1 MDLSEISDVELVGLY
16 PKLLKELKKRE
27 IIRTNNLVG
36 ELGKFVVMNSF
47 WGKPELP
54 TLFPAPNSQKN
65 YSFQDDNGARY
76 NVKTTSGNNTG
87 VFHSV
92 PLQEDSEQ
100 SFEFLIVLKFSKGY
114 EPVLGFICDWQ
125 QFVTYRQIKKP
136 EGKWYLQL
144 SPEFINSAKCFEPI
158 TV

>member
-1 MDLSEISDVELVGLY
+1 MDLSEIGDDELVGIY

-36 ELGKFVVMNSF
+36 ELGKFIVMQSF
-47 WGKPELP
+47 EKRPELP
-54 TLFPAPNSQKN
+54 TLYPAANSQKN
-65 YSFQDDNGARY
+65 YSFRDAHGSRF
-76 NVKTTSGNNTG
+76 NVKTTSGTNTG

-92 PLQEDSEQ
+92 PLDDSGEQ
-100 SFEFLIVLKFSKGY
+100 SFEYLIVLKFSKSY
-114 EPVLGFICDWQ
+114 EPTLGLLCDWQ
-125 QFVTYRQIKKP
+125 DFVRYRQIKNP

-144 SPEFINSAKCFEPI
+144 SPDFMESATRFEPF